1 MKHRLKQFFKVS
13 IALIAI
19 LVMVVAFFSWRSY
32 AEVEAALKPI
42 RDRGEPVSLANLRAA
57 AVAEDENAA
66 TYLKPIADEV
76 EQVVNEAYPIAYPD
90 DFSWRHGLAEGQ
102 IAKLRQIFDAHS
114 HLPNQLALA
123 SHCNRLAWPL
133 DFESTPNQLMEQVMQ
148 VSQDVRAIARLQVIR
163 TRYLAAI
170 GKPDDA
176 VAVCLEEL
184 RLVRLQADTPLLVS
198 WMVNMA
204 CRREV
209 LFQLNGLLQTET
221 LTPETH
227 AEIERELAQQQLASH
242 FTQTLK
248 SERAF
253 GIESFRGFSI
263 LATSLTPQLANYI
276 EYMNEQIETSSR
288 PPNEPASTSKVTA
301 VGMTTLLVPAIDSAR
316 DAMKHTLAT
325 ERCLRVLNAIQ
336 SRQEPTSS
344 VDLHDLRLPAEAI
357 LDPYSGETLLTQSAE
372 AGWIVYSVGENGSD
386 DDGQIEPDSV
396 TNKSAD
402 IGVGPPS
409 K

>member
-13 IALIAI
+13 IALIAVLI
-19 LVMVVAFFSWRSY
+19 MVVAFFSWRSF

-42 RDRGEPVSLANLRAA
+42 RDRGEPVSLANLRTD
-57 AVAEDENAA
+57 AVVDDENAT
-66 TYLKPIADEV
+66 TYLKPITTEI
-76 EQVVNEAYPIAYPD
+76 EQVVNEAYPIAYPE
-90 DFSWRHGLAEGQ
+90 DFSWRHGLAEEQ
-102 IAKLRQIFDAHS
+102 IAKLRQIFDTHP
-114 HLPNQLALA
+114 HLPGEISLA
-123 SHCNRLAWPL
+123 SHCDNLAWPL
-133 DFESTPNQLMEQVMQ
+133 DFESSPNELMEQVMQ
-148 VSQDVRAIARLQVIR
+148 VSQEVRAIARLQVIR

-198 WMVNMA
+198 WMVNLA

-209 LFQLNGLLQTET
+209 LFQLNGILQTET
-221 LTPETH
+221 LTPGTH
-227 AEIERELAQQQLASH
+227 AEIEHELAQQQLANY

-263 LATSLTPQLANYI
+263 LVASLTPQLANYI
-276 EYMNEQIETSSR
+276 EYMNEQIEASSR
-288 PPNEPASTSKVTA
+288 PLHNPTPTSKVTA

-316 DAMKHTLAT
+316 DAMNHTLAT

-336 SRQEPTSS
+336 SRQEPTVT
-344 VDLHDLRLPAEAI
+344 VDLHDLGLPAEAI
-357 LDPYSGETLLTQSAE
+357 IDPYSGETLLTQSAE
-372 AGWIVYSVGENGSD
+372 SGWIVYSVGENGSD

-409 K
+409 E

>member
-13 IALIAI
+13 IALIAVLI
-19 LVMVVAFFSWRSY
+19 GVAGFLSWRSY

-42 RDRGEPVSLANLRAA
+42 RDRGEPVSLANLRTA

-66 TYLKPIADEV
+66 TYLKPIAAEV

-102 IAKLRQIFDAHS
+102 IATLRQIFDAHP
-114 HLPNQLALA
+114 HLPDQLALA
-123 SHCNRLAWPL
+123 SHCNSLAWPL
-133 DFESTPNQLMEQVMQ
+133 DFESSPNELMGQVMQ
-148 VSQDVRAIARLQVIR
+148 VSQQVRAIARLQVIR

-209 LFQLNGLLQTET
+209 LFQLNGILQTET
-221 LTPETH
+221 LTPQTH
-227 AEIERELAQQQLASH
+227 AEIERELAQQQLASD

-263 LATSLTPQLANYI
+263 LAASLTPQLANYI

-288 PPNEPASTSKVTA
+288 APNEPASTKVTA
-301 VGMTTLLVPAIDSAR
+301 VGMTTLLVPAIDNAR

-325 ERCLRVLNAIQ
+325 ERCLRILNAIQ
-336 SRQEPTSS
+336 SRQEPASA
-344 VDLHDLRLPAEAI
+344 VDLHDLGLPAEAI
-357 LDPYSGETLLTQSAE
+357 RDPYSGETLLAQSAE
-372 AGWIVYSVGENGSD
+372 SGWIVYSVGENGSD

-409 K
+409 E